1 MPIILSYISGRQR
14 LVEGENWKQL
24 DESTPRAGT
33 VNLRS
38 IPEGRR
44 IIAIKSSLE
53 EIEEIP
59 QAVWDANIQKQKD
72 AEEAAAA
79 EQAKKRSDDE
89 ADKKAKAAAATLALL
104 ESKTLKGRIRKLLG
118 RRKP

>member
-24 DESTPRAGT
+24 DESTPRSGT

-44 IIAIKSSLE
+44 IIAIKSSLA

-59 QAVWDANIQKQKD
+59 QAVWDADVEAQKKAGEEQEKTR
-72 AEEAAAA
+72 AEVE
-79 EQAKKRSDDE
+79 AKKKSDHT
-89 ADKKAKAAAATLALL
+89 AMATLALL
-104 ESKTLKGRIRKLLG
+104 ESKTLRGRVRKLFG
-118 RRKP
+118 RG